1 MNYEERKQQ
10 ICRECRENYVECPY
24 VSRKLEY
31 KCQNLTETMYGQ
43 ELGYKDAI
51 DNVFD
56 LLIDRYENQGVI
68 LLEDINEFKQ
78 VLEEQQ

>member
-31 KCQNLTETMYGQ
+31 KCQNLTETMYG
-43 ELGYKDAI
+43 
-51 DNVFD
+51 
-56 LLIDRYENQGVI
+56 
-68 LLEDINEFKQ
+68 
-78 VLEEQQ
+78 